1 MLPCLSQGDSRWV
14 PPCSLSTRFAVRLR
28 ALRKARGLTQEQA
41 AILIGCDYKYYQ
53 RLEANKDIRLSTLA
67 KIATALRVDPI
78 ELLRTEEA
86 METEIDFQI

>member
-1 MLPCLSQGDSRWV
+1 MARALAVGDSPSV
-14 PPCSLSTRFAVRLR
+14 PPCPLSSLFAFRLR
-28 ALRKARGLTQEQA
+28 ALRKAQGLTQEQA
-41 AILIGCDYKYYQ
+41 SILIGCDYKYYQ